1 VVWIGYDQPRKLGD
15 RETGGGLA
23 LPVWIEYM
31 QQALKKAPPADIT
44 VPAGVV
50 QVGADWVFEEYASGK
65 GVRSVGLGDK
75 PDGAAEEEK
84 KSILD
89 LFRR

>member
-1 VVWIGYDQPRKLGD
+1 
-15 RETGGGLA
+15 
-23 LPVWIEYM
+23 
-31 QQALKKAPPADIT
+31 
-44 VPAGVV
+44 
-50 QVGADWVFEEYASGK
+50 
-65 GVRSVGLGDK
+65 VGLTDK

>member
-1 VVWIGYDQPRKLGD
+1 
-15 RETGGGLA
+15 
-23 LPVWIEYM
+23 
-31 QQALKKAPPADIT
+31 
-44 VPAGVV
+44 VV
-50 QVGADWVFEEYASGK
+50 QVGAEWMYEEFAAGK

-75 PDGAAEEEK
+75 ADGAAEEEK